1 MTKLFKEGPATISSH
16 PTHRQGHKLKLVNTA
31 GEMFQCDGC
40 MERGHGPRYRCE
52 PCNFDLHTCCA
63 LAPEA
68 MEHHRLFPGCR
79 FVLLREPLAAAT
91 ANARGTLCDACGDRL
106 HARGLVYHCADRDLD
121 LHPTCASL
129 PAQFTVGDHRFE
141 LAKESSRRCGRCRE
155 KCREFWFYR
164 SHVDGEPLHL
174 HVSCLKTMQALPS
187 SSQNFAVADGEIM
200 QVVSS
205 PAMQGLLQ
213 SLPKRKTNGRS
224 GLERFLTIV
233 AGAIRVIIALIFGDP
248 TAMIVA
254 VAGAILNS

>member
-106 HARGLVYHCADRDLD
+106 HARGLVYHCADRPRPPPDVRVPAGAVHRRRPPLRAPRSRPD
-121 LHPTCASL
+121 GAAGAGRSAASSGSTGPTSTASRCT
-129 PAQFTVGDHRFE
+129 FT
-141 LAKESSRRCGRCRE
+141 SRASRPCRLS
-155 KCREFWFYR
+155 RAAR
-164 SHVDGEPLHL
+164 RTS
-174 HVSCLKTMQALPS
+174 
-187 SSQNFAVADGEIM
+187 ADGEIM